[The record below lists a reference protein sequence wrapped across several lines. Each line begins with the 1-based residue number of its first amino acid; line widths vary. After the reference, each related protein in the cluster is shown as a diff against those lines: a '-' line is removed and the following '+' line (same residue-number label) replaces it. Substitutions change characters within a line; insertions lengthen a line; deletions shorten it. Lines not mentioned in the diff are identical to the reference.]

1 MEARRESCAQFGSL
15 KNKKKKII
23 IQRHEHDLY
32 LLYPFILYIYNTPL
46 LNLLALVLWIWIE
59 DKPLSA

>member
-15 KNKKKKII
+15 KNKKKKK

-46 LNLLALVLWIWIE
+46 LNLLAPVLWFE